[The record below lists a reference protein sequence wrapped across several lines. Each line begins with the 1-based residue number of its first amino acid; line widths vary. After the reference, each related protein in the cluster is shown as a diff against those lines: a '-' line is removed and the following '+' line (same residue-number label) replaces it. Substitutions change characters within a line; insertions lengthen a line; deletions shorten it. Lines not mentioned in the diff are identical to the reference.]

1 MVKNYIP
8 ERADIVWLNFTPQ
21 SGHEQ
26 RGRRPALVLSPKE
39 YNSKV
44 GLAIFCPITSNIKG
58 YPFEVI
64 IPDNIEI
71 KGVVLSDQIRNLDWI
86 SRQAEFIC
94 KLNTNKFLEVQ
105 QKILL
110 LLK

>member
-1 MVKNYIP
+1 MVSNYIP

-21 SGHEQ
+21 AGHEQ
-26 RGRRPALVLSPKE
+26 KGRRPALVLSPKE

-44 GLAIFCPITSNIKG
+44 GLAIFCPITSNIKQ
-58 YPFEVI
+58 YPFEVLL
-64 IPDNIEI
+64 PENIEV

-86 SRQAEFIC
+86 SRQAEFIG
-94 KLNTNKFLEVQ
+94 KLNINTFLEVQ